1 MRQFL
6 SFERWPALA
15 LLELKLDIQILRSA
29 ARQRWVARRMNARFR
44 RSLAWRKDLVQLLQN
59 KTLVEELDVTPLADA
74 PWLAEDAAATSDTGE
89 DRSIVDSVRR
99 YAAPSLDFEEVDS
112 TIVGDRTKLAKVIAF
127 YLPQF
132 HAFPENDKWWGKGF
146 TEWTNVARAIPR
158 FDGHYQPRIPRDLGF
173 YDLTDDHTMRR
184 QIDLAKAAG
193 LEGFC
198 FYYYNFDG
206 KRLLERPL
214 ERFLADPTLDMRFCI
229 MWANENWTRRWDGA
243 EAEVLMEQRHTGET
257 TEQLVDDFARH
268 MRDPRYITADGRP
281 IVIIYRPNVIPDAA
295 AVVKQWRT
303 IFREKHGLNPILLMV
318 QAFGSEDP
326 AEYGFDG
333 AIEFPP
339 HKLHHRVVPANDEV
353 RIYDP
358 SMTGQIFRYRDFVA
372 ASLSFRAPDYPLIKT
387 IFPSWDNE
395 ARRQGKGMS
404 TTGSTPAAYGYWLEK
419 TIRYAR
425 SNRAFGEPFVF
436 INAWNEWAEGTYL
449 EPDIH
454 FGGAYLNETARRIV
468 GVRPDDGKHRVLL
481 VGHDA
486 HPHGAQE
493 LLLNIGKTL
502 AGEFGCEIEFMLC
515 GGGPLLD
522 RYREVAPTTVVSSDS
537 VSAAVDAFSW
547 RGFSSAIVN
556 SVASG
561 IAIEPLK
568 SRAFSIVSLVHELPQ
583 LITRYGLVSDA
594 VEIASR
600 SDELVFP
607 SAIVRDAFAALVGV
621 PFNGV
626 VRPQG
631 LYKKLETSPTDRD
644 DVRRE
649 LGLGAQAKIVF
660 NAGFADM
667 RKGID
672 IFADVASCFA
682 GDPDVHFVWAGLVEE
697 PTSETLG
704 ARLDLPNLHFVGQRD
719 DMGRL
724 LAAADVFALTSRED
738 PFPSVVL
745 EALAV
750 GLPVVAFEG
759 AGGFVDLFDGGQSG
773 TLVPLADAAAMAA
786 AIRHEFARSDE
797 ERATL
802 ATRRAESIARTF
814 SFRDYA
820 FWLLQRL
827 DPDLLKVSVVV
838 PNYNYERYIEGR
850 LRSVFDQTY
859 PIFEIIVLDDASSD
873 DSVAAARTAA
883 DEARRRIRLV
893 PNDVNSGNV
902 FRQWRRGVE
911 LASGD
916 LVWIAEADD
925 LARPNFVTAL
935 AEKFVGADVT
945 FAFSDSSTID
955 EDGKQLS
962 TSYKF
967 YYAKVDGSAFTSPML
982 IDGGEFASRFL
993 SERNLI
999 LNASSVLWRRES
1011 LQQAL
1016 EEPDPDVSDFT
1027 IAGDWLLYLRACRL
1041 PGKVGYF
1048 SRPLN
1053 IHRRGQGVT
1062 ARTRGETQLRE
1073 IQRIHDLYDR
1083 MFREFQ
1089 VPEQRRRAYLDE
1101 LREQFAIIA

>member
-15 LLELKLDIQILRSA
+15 LLELKLDMQLLRTA
-29 ARQRWVARRMNARFR
+29 VRQRWVARRMSARFR

-59 KTLVEELDVTPLADA
+59 KSLVEELDTPPLADA
-74 PWLAEDAAATSDTGE
+74 PGGDEGTPSTFGIDEDSG
-89 DRSIVDSVRR
+89 IVEAVRR
-99 YAAPSLDFEEVDS
+99 YAAPSVDFEEVDA
-112 TIVGDRTKLAKVIAF
+112 TIVGTRAKRAKVIAF

-132 HAFPENDKWWGKGF
+132 HAFPENDSWWGKGF

-173 YDLTDDHTMRR
+173 YDLTDERTMRR

-214 ERFLADPTLDMRFCI
+214 ESFLADPSLDMPFCI

-243 EAEVLMEQRHTGET
+243 ESEVLMEQRHTGET
-257 TEQLVDDFARH
+257 TEQLVDDWARH
-268 MRDPRYITADGRP
+268 MRDPRYIRVDGRP
-281 IVIIYRPNVIPDAA
+281 IVIVYRPNVIPNATE
-295 AVVKQWRT
+295 VVKQWRAL
-303 IFREKHGLNPILLMV
+303 FRQKHALNPIMLMV

-339 HKLHHRVVPANDEV
+339 HKLHHRAVPVNDE
-353 RIYDP
+353 IEFYDR
-358 SMTGQIFRYRDFVA
+358 SMKGQIFRYRDFVA
-372 ASLSFRAPDYPLIKT
+372 ASLSFKRPSYPLIKT

-404 TTGSTPAAYGYWLEK
+404 TTGSTPELYGYWLDK
-419 TIRYAR
+419 TIQYAR
-425 SNRAFGEPFVF
+425 RNPAFGEPFVF

-454 FGGAYLNETARRIV
+454 FGGAYLNETARRIA
-468 GVRPDDGKHRVLL
+468 GVKPDDGRRRVLL

-486 HPHGAQE
+486 NPHGAQE
-493 LLLNIGKTL
+493 LLLNIGTIL
-502 AGEFGCEIEFMLC
+502 AREFGCEIEFMLC
-515 GGGPLLD
+515 GGGPMLD
-522 RYREVAPTTVVSSDS
+522 RYRKIAPTTVVSADT
-537 VSAAVDAFSW
+537 VSAAVDAFAL

-561 IAIEPLK
+561 IAIEPLADQ
-568 SRAFSIVSLVHELPQ
+568 SFRIISLVHELPQ
-583 LITRYGLVSDA
+583 LITRYGLGAAATD
-594 VEIASR
+594 IASH

-607 SAIVRDAFAALVGV
+607 SAMVRDAFAALVGV
-621 PFNGV
+621 SFNAV

-631 LYKKLETSPTDRD
+631 LYKKLETSPSDRE
-644 DVRRE
+644 DVRSE
-649 LGLGAQAKIVF
+649 LGVGKHAKIVF
-660 NAGFADM
+660 NAGFADL

-672 IFADVASCFA
+672 IFADVARRFA
-682 GDPDVHFVWAGLVEE
+682 DDPDVHFVWAGLVEG
-697 PTSETLG
+697 PTREALG
-704 ARLDLPNLHFVGQRD
+704 AQLDLPNLHFVGQRD

-738 PFPSVVL
+738 PFPSVVV

-759 AGGFVDLFDGGQSG
+759 AGGFVDLFDTEQSG
-773 TLVPLADAAAMAA
+773 VLVPLGDDAAMAA
-786 AIRHEFARSDE
+786 AIHDEFARPDE
-797 ERATL
+797 DRAVR
-802 ATRRAESIARTF
+802 AAQRAERIARSF
-814 SFRDYA
+814 SFKDYA

-838 PNYNYERYIEGR
+838 PNYNYERYLGDR
-850 LRSVFDQTY
+850 LRSIFDQTY
-859 PIFEIIVLDDASSD
+859 PIFETIVLDDASSD
-873 DSVAAARTAA
+873 HSVALARSTA
-883 DEARRRIRLV
+883 DESQRNIRIV
-893 PNDVNSGNV
+893 TNDANSGNV
-902 FRQWRRGVE
+902 FRQWRRGIE

-925 LARPNFVTAL
+925 LARPNFVAVL
-935 AEKFVGADVT
+935 AEKFAGTNVQ
-945 FAFSDSSTID
+945 FAFTDSSTVD
-955 EDGKQLS
+955 EDGKTLS
-962 TSYKF
+962 ASYKF
-967 YYAKVDGSAFTSPML
+967 YYAKVDASAFVSPML
-982 IDGGEFASRFL
+982 LSGVEFASRFL

-999 LNASSVLWRRES
+999 LNASSVIWRREA
-1011 LQQAL
+1011 LQRAL
-1016 EEPDPDVSDFT
+1016 DDRDPDVSEFVV
-1027 IAGDWLLYLRACRL
+1027 AGDWLLYLRACRL
-1041 PGKVGYF
+1041 PGQISYF

-1053 IHRRGQGVT
+1053 IHRRGKGVT

-1083 MFREFQ
+1083 MFGEFQ
-1089 VPEQRRRAYLDE
+1089 APEQRRLAYLDE
-1101 LREQFAIIA
+1101 LRNQFSRLG